1 MAGLV
6 GDLDVWLPAGLILVR
21 AHLRNINGARSL
33 ACDPILTRLW
43 RRESHVVAHPPCLIA
58 EVGDVLSGGGHV
70 REVRVL
76 GQHAA
81 LQRRGQDEGELVVH
95 RVWGM
100 ILHTRAVKLR
110 SKVDRDETAPI
121 IGRWLI
127 QALSRKADSSVLV
140 IYTVVSAGSAA
151 IDGLLMFFTLRM
163 CQDFSCSC
171 SATSLN

>member
-1 MAGLV
+1 MIGAGRGNVPVLEDHGFSRPVAGLV

-81 LQRRGQDEGELVVH
+81 LERRGQEEGELVVH
-95 RVWGM
+95 RVGGM
-100 ILHTRAVKLR
+100 ICTRV
-110 SKVDRDETAPI
+110 
-121 IGRWLI
+121 
-127 QALSRKADSSVLV
+127 LSS
-140 IYTVVSAGSAA
+140 
-151 IDGLLMFFTLRM
+151 
-163 CQDFSCSC
+163 
-171 SATSLN
+171 